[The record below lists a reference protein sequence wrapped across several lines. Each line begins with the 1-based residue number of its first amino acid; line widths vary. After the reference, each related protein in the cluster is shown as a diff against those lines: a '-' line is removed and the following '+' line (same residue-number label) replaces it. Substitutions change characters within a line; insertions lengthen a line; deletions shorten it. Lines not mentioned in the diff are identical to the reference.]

1 VLELCTMVAATAA
14 SDGAAATSQPGSQAA
29 SVVATNRE
37 LGHGKL
43 RPRGLLLLLLEHS
56 VS

>member
-1 VLELCTMVAATAA
+1 MLELCTMVAAAAA
-14 SDGAAATSQPGSQAA
+14 SDGGGNQPASQAA